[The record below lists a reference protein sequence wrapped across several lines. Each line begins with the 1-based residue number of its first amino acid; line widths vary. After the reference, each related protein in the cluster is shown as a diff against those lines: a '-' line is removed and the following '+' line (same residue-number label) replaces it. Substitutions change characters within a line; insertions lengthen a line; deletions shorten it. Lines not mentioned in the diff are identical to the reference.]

1 MLHALGTGIIRELD
15 GTVSAENTEE
25 SASLTVT
32 LPRAPQA
39 VLETY
44 LEASTPLLS
53 SAASGTPGALESS
66 RVLIID
72 DEPAILELSEQALLA
87 HCEVVT
93 CDSADD
99 ALALLDNER
108 FDLVVSD
115 LRMPG
120 AIDGL
125 GLYRFV
131 KDMNPSQA
139 DRFVFTT
146 ADTVSRQASGFL
158 AESGRPYL
166 KKPFTLKSYRHFV
179 FDEIRLA
186 NIRSADNDG

>member
-1 MLHALGTGIIRELD
+1 MLHALGTGIVRELS
-15 GTVSAENTEE
+15 GSVSVENTDD
-25 SASLTVT
+25 AAILMVSL
-32 LPRAPQA
+32 PKAPQA

-44 LEASTPLLS
+44 LQASTPLLAGGS
-53 SAASGTPGALESS
+53 SQDAEVAASS

-72 DEPAILELSEQALLA
+72 DEPAILELSEQALMA
-87 HCEVVT
+87 YCDVTT
-93 CDSADD
+93 CDSADE
-99 ALALLDNER
+99 ALSLLDSES

-131 KDMNPSQA
+131 KDMNPTQA

-158 AESGRPYL
+158 SESGRPYL
-166 KKPFTLKSYRHFV
+166 KKPFTLKSYRRFV

-186 NIRSADNDG
+186 NERS